1 MIEIEYVE
9 PTLIDKI
16 RLISEKYSKKHQ
28 WAKAIEEVHELLRE
42 LILTSEPSENL
53 WLEMVDVA
61 VMSIQIAM
69 QHNAMDKLGIGMEY
83 KVSRQLKRMLEEGL
97 ITTEEYEKYQS
108 NTRHQFN

>member
-1 MIEIEYVE
+1 MIEIEYAE

-16 RLISEKYSKKHQ
+16 RLISRSIARNISGQ
-28 WAKAIEEVHELLRE
+28 KAIEEVHELLRE
-42 LILTSEPSENL
+42 LILTSGASENL

-97 ITTEEYEKYQS
+97 ITTEEYEKHQS
-108 NTRHQFN
+108 KHEASV